1 MREILTFTPEQT
13 LPSESTLLRDQGL
26 PDRARLSARLAD
38 GFDEAVGLFRA
49 LAEPRAVVQ
58 EVERSLVESILE
70 EAGPLEERPVVG
82 RILDKA
88 GACALYVATLGEPVS
103 ERIRGLFAEHDL
115 ALGWTLD
122 SVASSAAD
130 RFGELLATRFRDAL
144 VGRGAVDPR
153 VLPYSP
159 GYCGWPTRG
168 QGSLFE
174 EINPAC
180 IGVRLTDS
188 FLMLPVKSVSGVLLA
203 GDSRTHLFGSGFDFC
218 GRCTTHACEARMASV
233 SDS

>member
-1 MREILTFTPEQT
+1 MREILTFTPEQI

-26 PDRARLSARLAD
+26 PDRARLSARLAA

-130 RFGELLATRFRDAL
+130 RLGELLATRFRDAL

-174 EINPAC
+174 EIEPSLHRRPSDGQLPDASREV
-180 IGVRLTDS
+180 GLGSTSRGRQPDTSLRVRLR
-188 FLMLPVKSVSGVLLA
+188 FLRHVHDTRV
-203 GDSRTHLFGSGFDFC
+203 
-218 GRCTTHACEARMASV
+218 
-233 SDS
+233 